1 MQGET
6 AGPAAGGLAAAAL
19 AGAAG
24 AEATPAAPGPAAGG
38 GRSRLQAGPRPAA
51 PPGLARMTAA
61 CHLLTGV
68 TPAQLRLPAPAPSAP
83 ALAACNPMGELR
95 VQVLLSAHSPLLL
108 LLLAECGKASLG
120 CDLI

>member
-1 MQGET
+1 
-6 AGPAAGGLAAAAL
+6 
-19 AGAAG
+19 
-24 AEATPAAPGPAAGG
+24 
-38 GRSRLQAGPRPAA
+38 
-51 PPGLARMTAA
+51 MTAA